1 MIDNKYQLT
10 KLLGKGGS
18 SKVFLAQDST
28 GSPVAIKAIRKD
40 KKYSSDTSASL
51 LNREAEMLQ
60 KLEDHPN
67 VIGCLGTN
75 WEGLLTVGEQSENIM
90 YNILEFASNGSF
102 SKIIRYTGPIEE
114 EVARLYVLQIWNA
127 INHMHDLGFAHLD
140 IKLENILLDEFFNS
154 KIADLGSW
162 IQADHRE
169 TRVDRRRGTLMYMAP
184 EVYNLKEGEE
194 YLPMPADIYSLGI
207 TIYVL
212 LTGEFPTPKQ
222 VKSLY
227 TCDSDIKTSCDMEF
241 ETDEKLKSKW
251 DFLSKEVK
259 ILIQSMINPNPNL
272 RPNISQVLGNSWI
285 NREFDGN
292 IIEDVYWEMN
302 SRQEFIV
309 NN

>member
-1 MIDNKYQLT
+1 
-10 KLLGKGGS
+10 
-18 SKVFLAQDST
+18 
-28 GSPVAIKAIRKD
+28 
-40 KKYSSDTSASL
+40 
-51 LNREAEMLQ
+51 
-60 KLEDHPN
+60 
-67 VIGCLGTN
+67 
-75 WEGLLTVGEQSENIM
+75 
-90 YNILEFASNGSF
+90 
-102 SKIIRYTGPIEE
+102 
-114 EVARLYVLQIWNA
+114 
-127 INHMHDLGFAHLD
+127 
-140 IKLENILLDEFFNS
+140 
-154 KIADLGSW
+154 
-162 IQADHRE
+162 
-169 TRVDRRRGTLMYMAP
+169 MYMAP

-292 IIEDVYWEMN
+292 IIEDVY
-302 SRQEFIV
+302 
-309 NN
+309 